1 MISYFTLGYRDYKK
15 NIDWNWL
22 KKQNH
27 IKKSKYVNIVSL
39 NEPLVIQVD
48 GTQGNGLIFVHKK
61 INETMNEDEA
71 SGI

>member
-1 MISYFTLGYRDYKK
+1 MISYFTLGYREYKK
-15 NIDWNWL
+15 NIDWKWL

-39 NEPLVIQVD
+39 NEPLIIQVD
-48 GTQGNGLIFVHKK
+48 GTKGNGLIFMHKK
-61 INETMNEDEA
+61 ISETMNEDEA